1 MTHPTKAIYKWLI
14 QDAVRVGNTS
24 SADQRTQLY
33 TEADHNATFPRI
45 EAIDYHTTHTIS
57 AIRIT
62 PYPAGHVLGAAMFLV
77 EIAGLKILFT
87 GDYSREEDRH
97 LIAAA
102 PPPGVAVDVLITE
115 STFGIASH
123 VPRVER
129 EQALLHAVGGI
140 LGRGGR
146 VLMPV
151 SAVGRAQEVL
161 LILDEHWAARPEL
174 QRVPIYYCGWL
185 ARKCMGVYQAYIGA
199 MNDRIKRRF
208 HELAAESERRGG
220 SGSGGAV
227 GGPWDL
233 RYVRGLR
240 SLERFDDAGGCVVL
254 ASPGMLQ
261 NGVSRE
267 LLERWAPNERN
278 GVVVTG
284 YSVEG
289 TMAKDLL
296 KEPDSIPAIM
306 GPRGSGQG
314 GAAAAWR
321 GGRLT
326 AAEERPMIPRRCS
339 VQEFSFAAHVDGHE
353 NRAFIEEINAPVVV
367 RAPLTSPFE
376 FSLLP
381 TSSDPRWNS
390 ILTTRTDPR
399 ARREAQHDA
408 PQVQAALPQPRKDVA
423 RAHLQ
428 PGQRRGSPHPVP
440 RRQDGESGG
449 ATRADGAAD
458 RGGGAG
464 RRRGAAGVGRA
475 GAERLQADADGAGGP
490 ARVRGADDDHGAV
503 PAAPDAALGRRGPH
517 PLEPR
522 GHLWR
527 RRGGQAEA
535 LGSERGRD
543 GRGGCEWRRG
553 NERRWRRQGGS

>member
-1 MTHPTKAIYKWLI
+1 MPVALCSPALRLPTTIQSLVNLTELTLFPSFHVDHAAALPYVLAKTNFKGRVFMTHPTKAIYKWLI

-45 EAIDYHTTHTIS
+45 EAIDYYTTHTI
-57 AIRIT
+57 AAVRIT

-102 PPPGVAVDVLITE
+102 PPPDVAVDVLIAE

-123 VPRVER
+123 IPRVER
-129 EQALLHAVGGI
+129 EQALLHAVGAI

-185 ARKCMGVYQAYIGA
+185 ARKCMGVYQAYIGS

-208 HELAAESERRGG
+208 HELAADADRNGRGG
-220 SGSGGAV
+220 GAAV

-240 SLERFDDAGGCVVL
+240 NLERFDDAGRLRG
-254 ASPGMLQ
+254 AGEPRHAAERGEPGAAGALGAERAQRRGGHGLQ
-261 NGVSRE
+261 
-267 LLERWAPNERN
+267 
-278 GVVVTG
+278 
-284 YSVEG
+284 VEG
-289 TMAKDLL
+289 TMAKALL

-306 GPRGSGQG
+306 GHRGGGGQG

-339 VQEFSFAAHVDGHE
+339 VQEYSFAAHVDGHE

-367 RAPLTSPFE
+367 RV
-376 FSLLP
+376 SLLSHHP
-381 TSSDPRWNS
+381 PFHSSRQLSPV
-390 ILTTRTDPR
+390 
-399 ARREAQHDA
+399 A
-408 PQVQAALPQPRKDVA
+408 PI
-423 RAHLQ
+423 RAH
-428 PGQRRGSPHPVP
+428 SPN
-440 RRQDGESGG
+440 RSSCT
-449 ATRADGAAD
+449 AKSTT
-458 RGGGAG
+458 
-464 RRRGAAGVGRA
+464 
-475 GAERLQADADGAGGP
+475 
-490 ARVRGADDDHGAV
+490 
-503 PAAPDAALGRRGPH
+503 
-517 PLEPR
+517 
-522 GHLWR
+522 
-527 RRGGQAEA
+527 
-535 LGSERGRD
+535 
-543 GRGGCEWRRG
+543 
-553 NERRWRRQGGS
+553 